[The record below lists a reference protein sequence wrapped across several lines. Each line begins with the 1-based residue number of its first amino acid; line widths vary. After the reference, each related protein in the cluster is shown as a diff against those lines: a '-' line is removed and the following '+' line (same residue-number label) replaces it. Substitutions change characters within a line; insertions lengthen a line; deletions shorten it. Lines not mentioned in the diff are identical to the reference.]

1 MGEFA
6 TINGSRLY
14 YESAG
19 RGEPVLLIHGFTLD
33 TRMWD
38 DQVPALKDHYRVV
51 RYDMRGFGQSELP
64 GPSVYSQVDDLAG
77 LMDAIGLDKA
87 HLVGQ
92 SRGGAV
98 AIDFAL
104 THPDRVDRLILIDT
118 VLGGFQWSPE
128 QAARDGQ
135 VWEEAGRGGVEAAR
149 QSWLTHPLFAP
160 ALANPAVAERLRRIV
175 DSYSGW
181 HFVNANPEV
190 YLDPPAAGR
199 LAELKGPTL
208 VIIGELDLPDFRRIS
223 DQVATQAPA
232 ARQVR
237 ITNAGH
243 MSNMESPV
251 QVNRAISEFLGSS

>member
-6 TINGSRLY
+6 TINGARLY
-14 YESAG
+14 HESAG
-19 RGEPVLLIHGFTLD
+19 RGEPVVLIHGFTLD

-38 DQVPALKDHYRVV
+38 DQVPALEDHHRVV
-51 RYDMRGFGQSELP
+51 RYDMRGFGQSDVP
-64 GPSVYSQVDDLAG
+64 AQSAYSQIDDLAW
-77 LMDAIGLDKA
+77 LMDALGLDNA

-104 THPDRVDRLILIDT
+104 THPDRVDRLVLIDT

-128 QAARDGQ
+128 LAARDGL

-175 DSYSGW
+175 GNYSGW

-199 LAELKGPTL
+199 LAELDLPTL
-208 VIIGELDLPDFRRIS
+208 VIVGELDLPDFRRIS
-223 DQVATQAPA
+223 DQVAAQVPRT
-232 ARQVR
+232 RQVR
-237 ITNAGH
+237 IPNAGH
-243 MSNMESPV
+243 MSNMEAPIE
-251 QVNRAISEFLGSS
+251 VNRAISEFLDSH